1 MKGKFEYSKKEGL
14 PNGANEMET
23 ILKAFFE
30 ARMAPFFQPG
40 GPVKPYK
47 PKSQADYN
55 YRTKMYEDSLGAY
68 NEFKDALNYMSNKL
82 SIDPSDILNLGDR
95 IGYKYGTDEYYDEI
109 EKQGLEEYEYLNNNV
124 KADIIIPETN
134 NRNWRLWKKPVQQIL
149 PYKPIPDKMSMRP
162 MVTTPQILPSRGE
175 IGKWNPKPLRTS
187 PRGQT
192 VLQYNPET
200 GKHEM
205 VERRVQQDAF
215 WYDNHDGWQDNSQP
229 VVYYDPETKEYSD
242 KPFTSK
248 NKDVAQNLKFKH
260 GGPHVHTNA
269 FFEGPNPNSDE
280 SNLSGGFN
288 VSGDKFGASL
298 YASTPYSKESRK
310 YFKGLIEPSVSY
322 RPNENLDINFSTTFS
337 QDGLEPKLGLKY
349 RFGQGG
355 IPRKLV
361 YKKGGII
368 EESYELDASDDAI
381 EYYKS
386 LGYKVEYVEGG
397 PTQDFDKE
405 EYGWQYKKEGDKY
418 LTRRTG
424 DTDWITAK
432 GNALNAIKYD
442 VYNETPEAVFDPTV
456 VQSGSKQQQQTKQR
470 GSYIKNLQKN
480 LLDEGYYIGPT
491 YDDGINGAYTQNA
504 LAAYEAGI
512 PSEEYNKK
520 FKKTSL
526 QTNPDV
532 KVPTALVERAQ
543 GIERPKSPKLSANAA
558 LSLEESE
565 EDTKEQPEQNLKGLL
580 PGTQKKLTEGAQEKG
595 ARTESEEYNYI
606 PVLDPDNLDEAYS
619 HLDDFLIDWGKAW
632 QSKDKNKTN
641 TRFSEIHNNAG
652 SCLKGA
658 KMCNAEFVADKVG
671 ANSIA
676 GLFNEI
682 HQIKGSSTFDEGLP
696 WGISADQTKYSVPS
710 RGGNVGQAKTGEFKD
725 TKGFDAWEAADALIG
740 EGLGTELYSTSVD
753 DKAWLQ
759 RSPEFVAENKGMT
772 QDFYDNY
779 VKKGRIPLG
788 ALIFEGNAA
797 GNYTDP
803 KYGERARHAMTVIGF
818 DKEDGMPLIYD
829 SGQIRRINN
838 RQFDMP
844 ITRVVIPKGYENY
857 TLENLKKGQAIRYE
871 QLGYDKEPD
880 KVEYKNNDELK
891 PYVNTVLKGM
901 HQHAYKIAN
910 DYNMDKDIMDKMQN
924 RVVGLAEVESNFNN
938 EGDRD
943 LNWKRDLK
951 IATEGYLQDGVKYVW
966 KWGEDVFNDESDVKG
981 YHDWEVEKE
990 ALANLKKQGVNPFAP
1005 GTTKTESGKT
1015 RNLLQEEMNKMRA
1028 SGNYPRWDKDLDQP
1042 GRSGEYE
1049 SSVGPLQIKKL
1060 PLYVERELGI
1070 DKSDLYG
1077 STVGDNKEL
1086 ENSSAAALVHLVE
1099 SYKRLEKK
1107 YNQEMDMNLTEDQLI
1122 DLATVAYNNASKA
1135 NSEEFVKNYI
1145 LNKEL
1150 KDNYLTQVH
1159 AGEATYTN
1167 TPDKYAQE
1175 VAQFRAKY
1183 NVAPSKDVYDRDL
1196 IARAKAQA
1204 NDQEPLAPLKPSE
1217 QQTIANNVE
1226 EEEEVSPLAHLYNR
1240 NRLAEIT
1247 SGVYGDE
1254 QPLAPLRPYITTTFK
1269 DGGEV
1274 QDIYDYLNN
1283 KLRHR

>member
-30 ARMAPFFQPG
+30 ARMAPFF
-40 GPVKPYK
+40 
-47 PKSQADYN
+47 
-55 YRTKMYEDSLGAY
+55 
-68 NEFKDALNYMSNKL
+68 
-82 SIDPSDILNLGDR
+82 
-95 IGYKYGTDEYYDEI
+95 
-109 EKQGLEEYEYLNNNV
+109 
-124 KADIIIPETN
+124 
-134 NRNWRLWKKPVQQIL
+134 
-149 PYKPIPDKMSMRP
+149 
-162 MVTTPQILPSRGE
+162 
-175 IGKWNPKPLRTS
+175 
-187 PRGQT
+187 
-192 VLQYNPET
+192 
-200 GKHEM
+200 
-205 VERRVQQDAF
+205 
-215 WYDNHDGWQDNSQP
+215 
-229 VVYYDPETKEYSD
+229 
-242 KPFTSK
+242 
-248 NKDVAQNLKFKH
+248 KH
-260 GGPHVHTNA
+260 GGPKLFDNSERFKKRVMKKYPGLQNVYGEQGQNLNIHKDKDFRASDYGYGDIEFIFPGGDGTVKYTDDYQYTSPT
-269 FFEGPNPNSDE
+269 PNKYTVAYNPKGAKKGDIFLDLMHGMRNDSEYMKLLDNFSSAVTQGRGDDMDYFYQMDADRGFAPDGKQRWDE
-280 SNLSGGFN
+280 NYIDGILRSEL
-288 VSGDKFGASL
+288 
-298 YASTPYSKESRK
+298 SRK
-310 YFKGLIEPSVSY
+310 GLGRRTKSKDDY
-322 RPNENLDINFSTTFS
+322 K
-337 QDGLEPKLGLKY
+337 LERSGNTKEIQQAADEIKQYLRAPK
-349 RFGQGG
+349 
-355 IPRKLV
+355 KLV

-368 EESYELDASDDAI
+368 EESYELD
-381 EYYKS
+381 
-386 LGYKVEYVEGG
+386 EYVDGG
-397 PTQDFDKE
+397 STQDFDKE
-405 EYGWQYKKEGDKY
+405 EFGWQYKKEGDKY

-470 GSYIKNLQKN
+470 GSYIKNLQEN

-491 YDDGINGAYTQNA
+491 YDDGINGTYTQNA
-504 LAAYEAGI
+504 YEAGV

-565 EDTKEQPEQNLKGLL
+565 EDIKEQPKQNSKGLL

-595 ARTESEEYNYI
+595 ARTESGEYNYI

-619 HLDDFLIDWGKAW
+619 HLDDFLIDYTWQGKDRKKM
-632 QSKDKNKTN
+632 SR
-641 TRFSEIHNNAG
+641 RFSEIHTNAG

-682 HQIKGSSTFDEGLP
+682 HQIKGTSTFDEGLP
-696 WGISADQTKYSVPS
+696 WGISADQTKYSIPS
-710 RGGNVGQAKTGEFKD
+710 RAGSAGQARTGEYKD

-740 EGLGTELYSTSVD
+740 EGLGTDMYYKKLNTFPDKYWNSRKYRGVSDELQ
-753 DKAWLQ
+753 KMIEGKQ
-759 RSPEFVAENKGMT
+759 
-772 QDFYDNY
+772 
-779 VKKGRIPLG
+779 IPLG
-788 ALIFEGNAA
+788 AIIFEGDAA
-797 GNYTDP
+797 GEYTDP

-818 DKEDGMPLIYD
+818 DKENGIPLIYD
-829 SGQIRRINN
+829 SGQIRRITD

-844 ITRVVIPKGYENY
+844 ISRVVIPKGYENY
-857 TLENLKKGQAIRYE
+857 TLENLKKGQALRYE
-871 QLGYDKEPD
+871 QLGYDKEPA
-880 KVEYKNNDELK
+880 KVEYKSDDKLK
-891 PYVNTVLKGM
+891 PYVNTVKKGM

-938 EGDRD
+938 EGEETRPIFTSDYTN
-943 LNWKRDLK
+943 LFLGSGAK
-951 IATEGYLQDGVKYVW
+951 IATEGYLQDAAKYVA
-966 KWGEDVFNDESDVKG
+966 KWGQDAFNIESDVKG
-981 YHDWEVEKE
+981 YQDWEVETE

-1005 GTTKTESGKT
+1005 GTTETESGQT
-1015 RNLLQEEMNKMRA
+1015 RNLLQEEMNKMRS
-1028 SGNYPRWDKDLDQP
+1028 SGNYPEWDKDLDQEKP
-1042 GRSGEYE
+1042 EGEYE

-1060 PLYVERELGI
+1060 PLYVERELEI

-1077 STVGDNKEL
+1077 STVDDDKEL

-1099 SYKRLEKK
+1099 SYKKLEKK

-1150 KDNYLTQVH
+1150 KDGYLTQVH
-1159 AGEATYTN
+1159 AGESTYNN

-1183 NVAPSKDVYDRDL
+1183 NVASSKDAYDKDL
-1196 IARAKAQA
+1196 IARTKAQA
-1204 NDQEPLAPLKPSE
+1204 TGQEPLAPLKPSE
-1217 QQTIANNVE
+1217 QQAITDNVTE
-1226 EEEEVSPLAHLYNR
+1226 EEDSLSNLYNR
-1240 NRLAEIT
+1240 SIFAELN
-1247 SGVYGDE
+1247 SGAYGDE
-1254 QPLAPLRPYITTTFK
+1254 QPLAPLRRPYVSTTFK

>member
-30 ARMAPFFQPG
+30 ARMAPFF
-40 GPVKPYK
+40 
-47 PKSQADYN
+47 
-55 YRTKMYEDSLGAY
+55 
-68 NEFKDALNYMSNKL
+68 
-82 SIDPSDILNLGDR
+82 
-95 IGYKYGTDEYYDEI
+95 
-109 EKQGLEEYEYLNNNV
+109 
-124 KADIIIPETN
+124 
-134 NRNWRLWKKPVQQIL
+134 
-149 PYKPIPDKMSMRP
+149 
-162 MVTTPQILPSRGE
+162 
-175 IGKWNPKPLRTS
+175 
-187 PRGQT
+187 
-192 VLQYNPET
+192 
-200 GKHEM
+200 
-205 VERRVQQDAF
+205 
-215 WYDNHDGWQDNSQP
+215 
-229 VVYYDPETKEYSD
+229 
-242 KPFTSK
+242 
-248 NKDVAQNLKFKH
+248 KH
-260 GGPHVHTNA
+260 GGPHIHTNA
-269 FFEGPNPNSDE
+269 FFQGPNPNSEE

-288 VSGDKFGASL
+288 ISGDKFGASL

-322 RPNENLDINFSTTFS
+322 RPNENLDIDFSTTFS
-337 QDGLEPKLGLKY
+337 QDGIQPKLGLKY

-355 IPRKLV
+355 IHRKLV

-386 LGYKVEYVEGG
+386 LGYKVEYVDGG
-397 PTQDFDKE
+397 STQDFDKE
-405 EYGWQYKKEGDKY
+405 EFGWQYKKEGDKY
-418 LTRRTG
+418 LTRRIG

-432 GNALNAIKYD
+432 GSALNAIKYD
-442 VYNETPEAVFDPTV
+442 VYNETPEPIFDPTV

-491 YDDGINGAYTQNA
+491 YDDGINGTYTQNA

-526 QTNPDV
+526 QTNPNV

-595 ARTESEEYNYI
+595 AKAESGEYNYMPI
-606 PVLDPDNLDEAYS
+606 LDPDNLDEAYS
-619 HLDDFLIDWGKAW
+619 HLDDFLIDFSKAW
-632 QSKDKNKTN
+632 SSKDKDKLNRK
-641 TRFSEIHNNAG
+641 FSEIHRNAG

-696 WGISADQTKYSVPS
+696 YGISADQTKYSVPS
-710 RGGNVGQAKTGEFKD
+710 RGGNVGQARTGEYKD
-725 TKGFDAWEAADALIG
+725 TKGFDAWEGANALVG
-740 EGLGTELYSTSVD
+740 EGLGTDMYYKEIGSFPEKYWNSRKYNGISDELAKLID
-753 DKAWLQ
+753 DK
-759 RSPEFVAENKGMT
+759 K
-772 QDFYDNY
+772 
-779 VKKGRIPLG
+779 IPLG
-788 ALIFEGNAA
+788 ALIFEGDAA
-797 GNYTDP
+797 GVYTDP
-803 KYGERARHAMTVIGF
+803 KYGERARHAMSVIGF
-818 DKEDGMPLIYD
+818 DDKDGVPLIYD
-829 SGQIRRINN
+829 SGQIRRITD

-844 ITRVVIPKGYENY
+844 ISRVVIPKGYENY
-857 TLENLKKGQAIRYE
+857 TLGNLKKGQALRYE

-880 KVEYKNNDELK
+880 KVEYKNDDKLK
-891 PYVNTVLKGM
+891 PYVNTVKKGM

-910 DYNMDKDIMDKMQN
+910 DYNMDKDIMDKMQS

-938 EGDRD
+938 QGDRD

-951 IATEGYLQDGVKYVW
+951 IATEGYLQNFGKYAVKL
-966 KWGEDVFNDESDVKG
+966 GQDAFNVESDVKG
-981 YHDWEVEKE
+981 YQDWEVEKE
-990 ALANLKKQGVNPFAP
+990 ALANLKKQGVNPFAA

-1015 RNLLQEEMNKMRA
+1015 RNLLQEEINKMRA
-1028 SGNYPRWDKDLDQP
+1028 SGNYPEWDKDLDQSDSFTDW
-1042 GRSGEYE
+1042 GAYE

-1077 STVGDNKEL
+1077 STVDDDKEL

-1150 KDNYLTQVH
+1150 KDSYLTQVH
-1159 AGEATYTN
+1159 AGEAEYNN

-1183 NVAPSKDVYDRDL
+1183 NVAPAKDVYDKDL
-1196 IARAKAQA
+1196 IARTKAQVTG
-1204 NDQEPLAPLKPSE
+1204 QEPLAPLKPSE
-1217 QQTIANNVE
+1217 QQTIAYNTQE
-1226 EEEEVSPLAHLYNR
+1226 EKEEDSPLAYLYNR

-1247 SGVYGDE
+1247 SGAYGDE
-1254 QPLAPLRPYITTTFK
+1254 QPLAPLRPYISTTFK

-1283 KLRHR
+1283 KLKHR

>member
-30 ARMAPFFQPG
+30 ARMAPFFQDGGPNLFDNSERFKKRVMRKYPGLQNVYGEQGQNLNIHKDKNFRASDHGYGNIEFIFPG
-40 GPVKPYK
+40 GDGTVKYSDEYQYTSPTPDKYTVAYN
-47 PKSQADYN
+47 PKGAKKGDIFLDLMHGMRNDPEYMKLLDNFSSVVTQGRGDDMDYFYQRDADRGFAPDGKQRWDEN
-55 YRTKMYEDSLGAY
+55 YVDGILRSELSRKGLGKRTKS
-68 NEFKDALNYMSNKL
+68 KD
-82 SIDPSDILNLGDR
+82 D
-95 IGYKYGTDEYYDEI
+95 YKIERSGNTEEI
-109 EKQGLEEYEYLNNNV
+109 QQAADKIRQYL
-124 KADIIIPETN
+124 K
-134 NRNWRLWKKPVQQIL
+134 
-149 PYKPIPDKMSMRP
+149 
-162 MVTTPQILPSRGE
+162 TP
-175 IGKWNPKPLRTS
+175 K
-187 PRGQT
+187 
-192 VLQYNPET
+192 
-200 GKHEM
+200 
-205 VERRVQQDAF
+205 
-215 WYDNHDGWQDNSQP
+215 
-229 VVYYDPETKEYSD
+229 
-242 KPFTSK
+242 
-248 NKDVAQNLKFKH
+248 
-260 GGPHVHTNA
+260 
-269 FFEGPNPNSDE
+269 
-280 SNLSGGFN
+280 
-288 VSGDKFGASL
+288 
-298 YASTPYSKESRK
+298 
-310 YFKGLIEPSVSY
+310 
-322 RPNENLDINFSTTFS
+322 
-337 QDGLEPKLGLKY
+337 
-349 RFGQGG
+349 
-355 IPRKLV
+355 KLV

-386 LGYKVEYVEGG
+386 LGYKVEYVDGG
-397 PTQDFDKE
+397 SIQDFDKE
-405 EYGWQYKKEGDKY
+405 EFGWQYKKEGDKY

-424 DTDWITAK
+424 DNDWITAK

-442 VYNETPEAVFDPTV
+442 VYNETPEAMFDPTV

-491 YDDGINGAYTQNA
+491 YDDGINGTYTQKA
-504 LAAYEAGI
+504 LAASEAGI

-565 EDTKEQPEQNLKGLL
+565 EDTKVEPEQNLKGLL

-595 ARTESEEYNYI
+595 AKAESGEYNYI
-606 PVLDPDNLDEAYS
+606 PILDPDNLDEAYS
-619 HLDDFLIDWGKAW
+619 HLDDFLIDFNKAW
-632 QSKDKNKTN
+632 RSIDEDKLNRK
-641 TRFSEIHNNAG
+641 FSEIHRNAG

-682 HQIKGSSTFDEGLP
+682 HQIKGSSTYDKGMP

-710 RGGNVGQAKTGEFKD
+710 RGGNVGQSRSGSFEN
-725 TKGFDAWEAADALIG
+725 TKGFDAWEGANALVG
-740 EGLGTELYSTSVD
+740 EGLGTDMYYKEIGSFPEKYWNSRKYNGVSEELAKLID
-753 DKAWLQ
+753 DK
-759 RSPEFVAENKGMT
+759 K
-772 QDFYDNY
+772 
-779 VKKGRIPLG
+779 IPLG
-788 ALIFEGNAA
+788 AIIFEGDAA
-797 GNYTDP
+797 DVYTDP

-818 DKEDGMPLIYD
+818 DDKDGMPLIYD
-829 SGQIRRINN
+829 SGQIRKITD

-844 ITRVVIPKGYENY
+844 ISRVVIPKGYENY
-857 TLENLKKGQAIRYE
+857 TLGNLKKGQALRYE
-871 QLGYDKEPD
+871 QLGYDKEPA
-880 KVEYKNNDELK
+880 KVEYKSDDKLK
-891 PYVNTVLKGM
+891 PYVNTVKKGM

-951 IATEGYLQDGVKYVW
+951 IGTEGYIQDAGKYIW
-966 KWGEDVFNDESDVKG
+966 KWGEDVFNLESDVKG
-981 YHDWEVEKE
+981 YQDWEVEKE
-990 ALANLKKQGVNPFAP
+990 ALTNLKKQGVNPFAS
-1005 GTTKTESGKT
+1005 GTTKTESGQT
-1015 RNLLQEEMNKMRA
+1015 RNLLQEEMNKMRS
-1028 SGNYPRWDKDLDQP
+1028 SGKYPEWDKDLDQS

-1060 PLYVERELGI
+1060 PLYVETELGI

-1077 STVGDNKEL
+1077 STVDDDKEL
-1086 ENSSAAALVHLVE
+1086 KNSSAAALVHLVE
-1099 SYKRLEKK
+1099 SYKKLEKK
-1107 YNQEMDMNLTEDQLI
+1107 YNQGMDMNLTEDQLI

-1150 KDNYLTQVH
+1150 KDSYLTQVH

-1175 VAQFRAKY
+1175 VAQFRSKY
-1183 NVAPSKDVYDRDL
+1183 NVAPSKDAYDNN
-1196 IARAKAQA
+1196 IMARIKAQA
-1204 NDQEPLAPLKPSE
+1204 YDQKPLAPLKPSE
-1217 QQTIANNVE
+1217 QQTTAYNVE
-1226 EEEEVSPLAHLYNR
+1226 EEKEKEASPLARIYNR
-1240 NRLAEIT
+1240 NILAEIT
-1247 SGVYGDE
+1247 SGTYNDE
-1254 QPLAPLRPYITTTFK
+1254 EPPAQLRPYIATTFK

>member
-30 ARMAPFFQPG
+30 ARMAPFF
-40 GPVKPYK
+40 
-47 PKSQADYN
+47 
-55 YRTKMYEDSLGAY
+55 
-68 NEFKDALNYMSNKL
+68 
-82 SIDPSDILNLGDR
+82 
-95 IGYKYGTDEYYDEI
+95 
-109 EKQGLEEYEYLNNNV
+109 
-124 KADIIIPETN
+124 
-134 NRNWRLWKKPVQQIL
+134 
-149 PYKPIPDKMSMRP
+149 
-162 MVTTPQILPSRGE
+162 
-175 IGKWNPKPLRTS
+175 
-187 PRGQT
+187 
-192 VLQYNPET
+192 
-200 GKHEM
+200 
-205 VERRVQQDAF
+205 
-215 WYDNHDGWQDNSQP
+215 
-229 VVYYDPETKEYSD
+229 
-242 KPFTSK
+242 
-248 NKDVAQNLKFKH
+248 KH
-260 GGPHVHTNA
+260 GGPHIHTNA
-269 FFEGPNPNSDE
+269 FFQGPNPNSEE

-288 VSGDKFGASL
+288 ISGDKFGASL

-322 RPNENLDINFSTTFS
+322 RPNENLDIDFSTTFS
-337 QDGLEPKLGLKY
+337 QDGIQPKLGLKY

-355 IPRKLV
+355 IHRKLV

-386 LGYKVEYVEGG
+386 LGYKVEYVDGG
-397 PTQDFDKE
+397 STQDFDKE
-405 EYGWQYKKEGDKY
+405 EFGWQYKKEGDKY
-418 LTRRTG
+418 LTRRIG

-432 GNALNAIKYD
+432 GSALNAIKYD
-442 VYNETPEAVFDPTV
+442 VYNETPEPIFDPTV

-491 YDDGINGAYTQNA
+491 YDDGINGTYTQNA

-526 QTNPDV
+526 QTNPNV

-595 ARTESEEYNYI
+595 AKAESGEYNYMPI
-606 PVLDPDNLDEAYS
+606 LDPDNLDEAYS
-619 HLDDFLIDWGKAW
+619 HLDDFLIDFSKAW
-632 QSKDKNKTN
+632 QSKDKDKLNRK
-641 TRFSEIHNNAG
+641 FSEIHRNAG

-696 WGISADQTKYSVPS
+696 YGISADQTKYSVPS
-710 RGGNVGQAKTGEFKD
+710 RGGNVGQARTGEYKD
-725 TKGFDAWEAADALIG
+725 TKGFDAWEGANALVG
-740 EGLGTELYSTSVD
+740 EGLGTDMYYKEIGSFPEKYWNSRKYNGISDELAKLID
-753 DKAWLQ
+753 DK
-759 RSPEFVAENKGMT
+759 K
-772 QDFYDNY
+772 
-779 VKKGRIPLG
+779 IPLG
-788 ALIFEGNAA
+788 ALIFEGDAA
-797 GNYTDP
+797 GVYTDP
-803 KYGERARHAMTVIGF
+803 KYGERARHAMSVIGF
-818 DKEDGMPLIYD
+818 DDKDGVPLIYD
-829 SGQIRRINN
+829 SGQIRRITD

-844 ITRVVIPKGYENY
+844 ISRVVIPKGYENY
-857 TLENLKKGQAIRYE
+857 TLGNLKKGQALRYE

-880 KVEYKNNDELK
+880 KVEYKNDDKLK
-891 PYVNTVLKGM
+891 PYVNTVKKGM

-910 DYNMDKDIMDKMQN
+910 DYNMDKDIMDKMQS

-938 EGDRD
+938 QGDRD

-951 IATEGYLQDGVKYVW
+951 IATEGYLQNFGKYAVKL
-966 KWGEDVFNDESDVKG
+966 GQDAFNVESDVKG
-981 YHDWEVEKE
+981 YQDWEVEKE
-990 ALANLKKQGVNPFAP
+990 ALANLKKQGVNPFAA

-1015 RNLLQEEMNKMRA
+1015 RNLLQEEINKMRA
-1028 SGNYPRWDKDLDQP
+1028 SGNYPEWDKDLDQSDSFTDW
-1042 GRSGEYE
+1042 GAYE

-1077 STVGDNKEL
+1077 STVDDDKEL

-1150 KDNYLTQVH
+1150 KDSYLTQVH
-1159 AGEATYTN
+1159 AGEAEYNN

-1183 NVAPSKDVYDRDL
+1183 NVAPAKDVYDKDL
-1196 IARAKAQA
+1196 IARTKAQVTG
-1204 NDQEPLAPLKPSE
+1204 QEPLAPLKPSE
-1217 QQTIANNVE
+1217 QQTIAYNIE
-1226 EEEEVSPLAHLYNR
+1226 EEKEEDSPLAHLYNR

-1247 SGVYGDE
+1247 SGAYGDE
-1254 QPLAPLRPYITTTFK
+1254 QPLAPLRPYISTTFK

-1283 KLRHR
+1283 KLKHR